1 MSKPIH
7 LILLPVYLKMF
18 VMSFFL
24 NSMSFGQGTKDT
36 SPVTKKAAA
45 PTVTEVRE
53 MLQQLDTM
61 TDSVRQSTA
70 EQLSA
75 RLLAELD
82 YRPDTERLRGQ
93 RAALQQLQVS
103 LTESATSTSKQ
114 LEAQRTRLLAQVRDI
129 EVQSKSDPGQI
140 ERRKSAAL
148 QSSAPAI
155 RRLITNQAEFN
166 KQLKELGQRLERCE
180 ATEQSLTDQL
190 SISLDSGYVGTAPI
204 SLPKE
209 NIRPQS
215 RRTVD
220 SPSPS
225 DKTFPDSNKK
235 LMQELGL
242 DAK

>member
-1 MSKPIH
+1 MFKPFHPIVQSVLFQLFP
-7 LILLPVYLKMF
+7 LILLLQSTV
-18 VMSFFL
+18 V
-24 NSMSFGQGTKDT
+24 GQATRDAEPI
-36 SPVTKKAAA
+36 SKKSAA
-45 PTVTEVRE
+45 PTVSEVRE

-61 TDSVRQSTA
+61 TDSVRQTTA

-82 YRPDTERLRGQ
+82 YRPEIERLRGQ
-93 RAALQQLQVS
+93 RAALQQLQTS
-103 LTESATSTSKQ
+103 LTESASSTSKQ
-114 LEAQRTRLLAQVRDI
+114 LEAHRSRLLAQVRDI
-129 EVQSKSDPGQI
+129 EVQSKSDPAQM

-155 RRLITNQAEFN
+155 RRLITNQTEYS
-166 KQLKELGQRLERCE
+166 KQLKDLALRLERCE

-190 SISLDSGYVGTAPI
+190 SISLDGGYVGTAPI

-209 NIRPQS
+209 NVRPLS
-215 RRTVD
+215 RRTLD

-225 DKTFPDSNKK
+225 DKVPDSNKK

-242 DAK
+242 DPK